1 MGVTIEKLIKDFS
14 LEVIQTGEENVPIN
28 VSDVNRPGLQLA
40 GFYNYFAPERIQVI
54 GKAEWSF
61 LEDMSP
67 DRWRFNR

>member
-40 GFYNYFAPERIQVI
+40 GFYNYFAPERIQAVCLLYT
-54 GKAEWSF
+54 S
-61 LEDMSP
+61 
-67 DRWRFNR
+67 RCV

>member
-40 GFYNYFAPERIQVI
+40 GF
-54 GKAEWSF
+54 
-61 LEDMSP
+61 L
-67 DRWRFNR
+67 

>member
-61 LEDMSP
+61 FRRYVS
-67 DRWRFNR
+67 RS